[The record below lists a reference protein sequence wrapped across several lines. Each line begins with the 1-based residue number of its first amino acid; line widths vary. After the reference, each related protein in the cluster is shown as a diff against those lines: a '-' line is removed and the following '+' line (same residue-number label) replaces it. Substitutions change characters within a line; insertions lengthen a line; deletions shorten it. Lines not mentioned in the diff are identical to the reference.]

1 MGSRLKG
8 KKRQPEEKVSSW
20 RIHKLVV
27 YAAATLL
34 VMALLWYYYLG
45 E

>member
-8 KKRQPEEKVSSW
+8 KREKPEDKVSSW
-20 RIHKLVV
+20 RVYKLAI

-34 VMALLWYYYLG
+34 VMALLWYHYLG
-45 E
+45 K